1 MTQIHRMK
9 SDREGE
15 ILYDIPYRWNLQ
27 GNDTNE
33 LIYKTETDPQTSR
46 RSLWL
51 PGDRGKMRGRNS

>member
-1 MTQIHRMK
+1 MK

-15 ILYDIPYRWNLQ
+15 IPYDIPYRWNLQ

-51 PGDRGKMRGRNS
+51 PGGGGKMRGRNS

>member
-1 MTQIHRMK
+1 MK

-15 ILYDIPYRWNLQ
+15 IPYDIPYRWNLQ